1 MAEGGKV
8 RHLAD
13 EIRRAM
19 WIIEEVEY
27 LMPPGFKTTKRF
39 IGKAL
44 ESLDEVFQD
53 LDIADWKEKHGS
65 TKQGD

>member
-1 MAEGGKV
+1 MAKSGKM
-8 RHLAD
+8 RLLAD

-39 IGKAL
+39 IGEAL
-44 ESLDEVFQD
+44 ESLDEVYHD
-53 LDIADWKEKHGS
+53 LDMADWKEEHERK
-65 TKQGD
+65 